1 MSVPN
6 PMTIHPIVVKTTNAN
21 LMEALLD
28 HKVIMV
34 DPLGTMNVCA

>member
-6 PMTIHPIVVKTTNAN
+6 SMTIHPIVVKTTNAN
-21 LMEALLD
+21 LMD

-34 DPLGTMNVCA
+34 HPLGTMNVCA